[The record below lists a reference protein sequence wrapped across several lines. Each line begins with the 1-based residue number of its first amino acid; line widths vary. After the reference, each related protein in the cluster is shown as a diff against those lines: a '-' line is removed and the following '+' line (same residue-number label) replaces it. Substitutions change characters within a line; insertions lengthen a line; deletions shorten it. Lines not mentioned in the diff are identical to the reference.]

1 MHHNGLLGRSV
12 SSKTGSTTVFWSAML
27 CVVPIVAQSSTAQA
41 ATPVT
46 PNIPTITLGV
56 VKPAVPAVVVPIADR
71 AVVEP
76 SVVAVAPVAV
86 VPAAVVP
93 VAVVPA
99 AQPIA
104 DPAPQVVSTRLSET
118 AAAVSIRSFLRDRA
132 VSTGTEARQLL
143 EAEQAAARPDPN
155 APLAIAQTYVDEVGS
170 LADSGAE
177 SLRRKLLIKPLA
189 VGRDRAYAPGTTA
202 GGPSA
207 FGADF
212 GDAYTGLAL
221 GDGHAKNN
229 NADAAFATGFGLG
242 DARRAV
248 GLEVNISSG
257 SIAKFG
263 SNGDVGLKLHRNLP
277 GNAAVAIGWDSG
289 ITWGKAN
296 RDTVS
301 TVYGVATKAFPLNPG
316 SAVNKMPLTVSLG
329 IGGGRFRSYEAA
341 DKGSTSLGVFGS
353 LGLQVAPQAALVST
367 WTGRDLNVGVSF
379 VPVKKLPI
387 FVTAGAA
394 NVFGNNDTN
403 RLFTFSIGMGFNYS
417 NAFR

>member
-1 MHHNGLLGRSV
+1 
-12 SSKTGSTTVFWSAML
+12 ML

-46 PNIPTITLGV
+46 PILPVTL
-56 VKPAVPAVVVPIADR
+56 PAALPVVPAVQPSIADR

-76 SVVAVAPVAV
+76 PVVAV
-86 VPAAVVP
+86 VPVTVVP
-93 VAVVPA
+93 VAVAPA
-99 AQPIA
+99 AQSIA
-104 DPAPQVVSTRLSET
+104 DPAPALVANRLSET
-118 AAAVSIRSFLRDRA
+118 ASVISIRSFLRDRA

-143 EAEQAAARPDPN
+143 EAEQSAARD
-155 APLAIAQTYVDEVGS
+155 ASEGPLSIAETHVDEVGS

-177 SLRRKLLIKPLA
+177 SVRRQLLIKPLA
-189 VGRDRAYAPGTTA
+189 VGRDVAYAPGTTA

-221 GDGHAKNN
+221 GDGHAKDN

-257 SIAKFG
+257 SITKFG

-289 ITWGKAN
+289 ITWGKEN

-301 TVYGVATKAFPLNPG
+301 TLYGVATKAFPLNPR

-329 IGGGRFRSYEAA
+329 IGGGRFRSFDAVE
-341 DKGSTSLGVFGS
+341 KGSTSLGVFGS

-367 WTGRDLNVGVSF
+367 WTGRDLNVGMSF
-379 VPVKKLPI
+379 VPVKSLPI